1 MIITLGIMTLISCG
15 ETEKNEEEEVVVVE
29 IGNKVQVSKEII
41 QLGGDTVKIIT
52 YHSNFKINFQGKV
65 VVIDGED
72 VKEGVW
78 TTTYPSG
85 KTWSLNT
92 FIGGLK
98 DGTYKTWH
106 PNGQLNISGNYTLG
120 VASGHWQFMDSTGS
134 VTREFHTTQQ

>member
-29 IGNKVQVSKEII
+29 IGNKVQVSKERI